1 MKEIAFFLGCCCL
14 TMSLVEGDAT
24 SPTKAPE
31 HGNSTD
37 IVTTHKP
44 IQHTG
49 NITLNGLNGSMI
61 QRALYVLIGITIIGV
76 LYFLVR
82 AVR

>member
-1 MKEIAFFLGCCCL
+1 MKEITLSLFYCL
-14 TMSLVEGDAT
+14 LTIALVEGGA
-24 SPTKAPE
+24 PTKAPE
-31 HGNSTD
+31 HGNSTAT
-37 IVTTHKP
+37 VTTHKP
-44 IQHTG
+44 IKPTG
-49 NITLNGLNGSMI
+49 NITLNSMNLNGSMI